1 LDFSLFLKFP
11 ANRILIVL
19 GAYILDF
26 IFGDPQVKF
35 HPVVAIGAYINF
47 LERKLLKDYYSK
59 RRKKINGFII
69 FAVVSVSVFCTAF
82 FLIFFSFKLNLILG
96 NVVSAVLLYFSLCN
110 GSMMAHAGRIFNYL
124 KDEDIKRSRIEV
136 GKIVSR
142 STKSLQLKGLIR
154 STVES
159 IAENTSDGFI
169 APLFYFLIGGVPLA
183 ILYKSVNTLDSTVG
197 YKNDK
202 YIDFGFFSAKAD
214 DVLNFIPARLTAV
227 ISGTLSFVVG
237 GSVKE
242 TFSII
247 KKFSSGHESPNSGY
261 PEAAFAGA
269 LGLRFGGVNYYF
281 GRKVFREYIGE
292 SRKNFEAGDVKRALK
307 LSISSSIFFML
318 IIVII
323 YLAVFFLNGRIL

>member
-19 GAYILDF
+19 GAYTLDF

-35 HPVVAIGAYINF
+35 HPVIAVGAYIDF
-47 LERKLLKDYYSK
+47 LKKKLLKDYYSR
-59 RRKKINGFII
+59 RRKKVNGFII
-69 FAVVSVSVFCTAF
+69 LAVISASTFCAVF

-96 NVVSAVLLYFSLCN
+96 NIVSAVLLYFLLCN
-110 GSMMAHAGRIFNYL
+110 GSMIAHARKIFNYV
-124 KDEDIKRSRIEV
+124 KNEDIKRSRIEV

-142 STKSLQLKGLIR
+142 STKSLQLRGLIR

-183 ILYKSVNTLDSTVG
+183 MLYKSVNTLDSTIG
-197 YKNDK
+197 YKNRK
-202 YIDFGFFSAKAD
+202 YADFGFFSAKAD
-214 DVLNFIPARLTAV
+214 DVLNFIPARLAAV
-227 ISGTLSFVVG
+227 VSGILSFVVG
-237 GSVKE
+237 GSIKE
-242 TFSII
+242 TFLII
-247 KKFSSGHESPNSGY
+247 KKYSLMHKSPNSGY

-281 GRKVFREYIGE
+281 GRKVFCEYIGE

-307 LSISSSIFFML
+307 LSIYSSIFFML

-323 YLAVFFLNGRIL
+323 YLVIFFLNEHVW